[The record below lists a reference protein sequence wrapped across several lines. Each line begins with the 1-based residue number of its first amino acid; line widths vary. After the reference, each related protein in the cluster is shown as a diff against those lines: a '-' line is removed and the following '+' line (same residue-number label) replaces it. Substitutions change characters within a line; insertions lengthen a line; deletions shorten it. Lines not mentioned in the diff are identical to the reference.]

1 MSQTLILFLILLL
14 GLILCSFLGGYN
26 CNSIEGYT
34 NQNNGAYGGQVTTA
48 TGVQGNTA
56 GVVVG
61 PNGNVYTASN
71 VNGQTN
77 ANYRGNTQNGSNTIT
92 QSTYY
97 AQNGDTATVTKVNDT
112 YRIAITKQNGNV
124 KYYSY
129 TPPTSSDTNDDAAIQ
144 GSTFTGPY
152 GTTARIVTD
161 NNGSYIIEVTY
172 PSGKKVVYSDNGGNS
187 DNGNNNEQFNS
198 YNGDDGYYD
207 QNEYDMDDTDDNDN
221 SDNYGSNGTNSASY
235 YGPNGGQ
242 TNYVEGP
249 NGGQAGYVQGPGGN
263 SAGYVQG
270 PAGNTVTTTNTQ
282 NNVNP
287 EDYYNSLPQGI
298 PANMIPPGDEDLYIL
313 KSQVVPPVCPACPTS
328 SACPR
333 EEPCPACP
341 PCARCP
347 EPSFECKKV
356 PNYNSNS
363 NNYLPMPV
371 LNDFTTFGM

>member
-124 KYYSY
+124 KYNSY
-129 TPPTSSDTNDDAAIQ
+129 TPPTSSNSDDDSAIQ

-152 GTTARIVTD
+152 GTTARVLTD

-172 PSGKKVVYSDNGGNS
+172 PSGKKIVYSEHG
-187 DNGNNNEQFNS
+187 EQFSS
-198 YNGDDGYYD
+198 YSGEDGYYD
-207 QNEYDMDDTDDNDN
+207 QNGYDMDDSDNDDDDG
-221 SDNYGSNGTNSASY
+221 DNYGSNGTKTSSY

-242 TNYVEGP
+242 AGYAQGP
-249 NGGQAGYVQGPGGN
+249 GGNSVGYVQGPGGN
-263 SAGYVQG
+263 TIA
-270 PAGNTVTTTNTQ
+270 ATNTQ
-282 NNVNP
+282 NNINP

-298 PANMIPPGDEDLYIL
+298 PANMIPPGQEDLYIL

-328 SACPR
+328 TTCPR

-341 PCARCP
+341 PCGRCP

-356 PNYNSNS
+356 PNYNSNT
-363 NNYLPMPV
+363 NDYLPMPV